1 MKSDRKKKANL
12 LLRIALLAFS
22 CYMLV
27 VLAQLRMEI
36 AERNRRLDK
45 LKASVAYQQQMN
57 EDMQDKREHYESYL
71 EQQAREQGRGQKMP
85 GKLAEAEENIAV
97 ATAEY
102 QEAEAEQQTGTEALD
117 NGGQDGEFP
126 GREPFFQPDRQPGH
140 GKQS

>member
-1 MKSDRKKKANL
+1 MKSDRKKKVNL

-45 LKASVAYQQQMN
+45 LKASVAYQQQLN

-71 EQQAREQGRGQKMP
+71 EQQAREQGLALP
-85 GKLAEAEENIAV
+85 GETIFREAP
-97 ATAEY
+97 
-102 QEAEAEQQTGTEALD
+102 G
-117 NGGQDGEFP
+117 NG
-126 GREPFFQPDRQPGH
+126 
-140 GKQS
+140 